1 MLYKKVAETCLLY
14 KGFGEFSKVCSVEF
28 DTSPCSEGVF
38 TFTGSRHFVALGL
51 NMMPGR
57 K

>member
-1 MLYKKVAETCLLY
+1 MSVVQRI
-14 KGFGEFSKVCSVEF
+14 GEFSKVCSVEF